1 MFECET
7 CDEEFYYRFDCEQHM
22 DDYDH
27 WPECETCDRV
37 FRTQRACDQH
47 MDALDHWAVEYECD
61 TCDRTFRSQAAA
73 DQHMRA
79 LGHYTNY
86 CKACDRHF
94 QNENSLRMVCTLS
107 PTTHPF

>member
-94 QNENSLRMVCTLS
+94 QNENNLRMVCTLS